1 MNVKVRFFS
10 AIAVLLALP
19 FAAGAQDKPCDPI
32 NSLPWWED
40 FQAYPHNTTPPT
52 EPACWHFQGTNEP
65 SIGSYNIHGGYL
77 TCVLDLY
84 STGETALA
92 RHGQCCRTPSTLRC
106 P

>member
-1 MNVKVRFFS
+1 MNVKVRFLA

-65 SIGSYNIHGGYL
+65 SIGSYNINGGYL

-84 STGETALA
+84 STGETWAVL
-92 RHGQCCRTPSTLRC
+92 RTLSTLRC